1 MNILP
6 TIVQEVVSQCKKQ
19 GFVTSAALATF
30 YTKCQ
35 LLTAKKDPSNN
46 VEVTPEHIE
55 RLVANAVSGLTQTD
69 SPQLETFKLQASV
82 TATQQDQLN
91 KFRTEK
97 VQHKAKS
104 HRLSED
110 IWPKRDP
117 NEVFGDITLFILHE
131 SHLLDANN
139 EAAQR
144 ETMAALETVFPK
156 VHMDSFIAQRE
167 TEKTRQLE
175 EIWRIVW
182 GIRIFNKEIGKGGAG
197 IPDLLAD
204 AVEILSSAT
213 TRSLKNV
220 VELEGLA
227 KDYSAVLLS
236 PSLHIT
242 DSQRLRLQDEYHN
255 RLQLLVYLRSL
266 VETLEKLHKKMTD
279 FEPNYKALVE
289 ETKTLVKGADGTPVP
304 KSAIY
309 PRFISVSEMWDTLY
323 ALHREAQ
330 DAKALLDLV
339 VAYKTS
345 FTPSLRERDVQQAHG
360 AEAEERRPNRN
371 LIATEISNNALEYL
385 PTLSEGKKALRL
397 EFNGFC
403 IVSFMDGGVL
413 LDGKKSGDTSPGF
426 IHLHA
431 NSAYYSF
438 SSERALKSF
447 AKDPFAYLS
456 QRLMETVQAN
466 AILVYLLGL
475 HPYLPAEV
483 YLTGSRAHARAEVLE
498 KSDGA
503 AQTGQLDAYKNPHY
517 TWNEWELRRLALKL
531 ASLRVMRT
539 KSTQTNLSHFRRDND
554 AQANPLKEQN
564 TQTLVD
570 AAVQPPRVAQY
581 VKGLRGSATSELE
594 TVQKV
599 FLY

>member
-30 YTKCQ
+30 FIRCQ
-35 LLTAKKDPSNN
+35 LLTTKKDPSNN

-55 RLVANAVSGLTQTD
+55 RIVSSAVSSLTLTD
-69 SPQLETFKLQASV
+69 SPLIETFKLQASV
-82 TATQQDQLN
+82 TSTQHDQLN
-91 KFRTEK
+91 KFRSEK

-104 HRLSED
+104 HRLAED
-110 IWPKRDP
+110 IWPKRDA
-117 NEVFGDITLFILHE
+117 NEVFGDITLYILHE
-131 SHLLDANN
+131 SRLLDATN

-167 TEKTRQLE
+167 AEKNRQLE

-204 AVEILSSAT
+204 TTESVASAT
-213 TRSLKNV
+213 ARCLKNV
-220 VELEGLA
+220 VEMENLS

-236 PSLHIT
+236 PSLPIS
-242 DSQRLRLQDEYHN
+242 DQQRLRLQDEYHN

-266 VETLEKLHKKMTD
+266 VETLDKLCKKLGE
-279 FEPNYKALVE
+279 FEPSYKALLE

-309 PRFISVSEMWDTLY
+309 PRFISISEMWDSLHALQRETL
-323 ALHREAQ
+323 
-330 DAKALLDLV
+330 DAKALLDVV
-339 VAYKTS
+339 VAYKGS
-345 FTPSLRERDVQQAHG
+345 FNPTLRERDVAAAHS
-360 AEAEERRPNRN
+360 AEAEERKPNRN
-371 LIATEISNNALEYL
+371 LIATEISSNAVEYL
-385 PTLSEGKKALRL
+385 PVLSEGKKALRL

-403 IVSFMDGGVL
+403 VVSFLDGGVL
-413 LDGKKSGDTSPGF
+413 LDGKKTGETSPGF
-426 IHLHA
+426 LHLHA
-431 NSAYYSF
+431 NSAYYAF

-447 AKDPFAYLS
+447 AKDPFSYLS
-456 QRLMETVQAN
+456 HRLMETVQAN
-466 AILVYLLGL
+466 AILVYLMGL
-475 HPYLPAEV
+475 HPYLPAEI
-483 YLTGSRAHARAEVLE
+483 YLSGSRTHIRTESIE

-503 AQTGQLDAYKNPHY
+503 SQTGQIDAYRNPHY

-539 KSTQTNLSHFRRDND
+539 KSTQSNLSHFRRDND
-554 AQANPLKEQN
+554 AQANLQKEQN
-564 TQTLVD
+564 TQTLAD

-581 VKGLRGSATSELE
+581 VKGLRGSASSELE